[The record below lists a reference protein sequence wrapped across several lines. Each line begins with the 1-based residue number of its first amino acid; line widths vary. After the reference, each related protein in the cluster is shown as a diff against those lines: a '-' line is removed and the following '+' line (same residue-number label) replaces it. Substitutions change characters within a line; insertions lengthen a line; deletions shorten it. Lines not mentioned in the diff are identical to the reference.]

1 VQHGLGLPGDRY
13 LAEVAATSALKATQ
27 GFTRPQAVLLVVAGY
42 SLAFFCFSLTL
53 RTIPLSVAYALW
65 SGVGLVLLSLVGRFV
80 YDQRLDS
87 PAVLGISL
95 ILAGVV
101 ILNLFSSNLNH

>member
-1 VQHGLGLPGDRY
+1 MDWVYLGIAI

-65 SGVGLVLLSLVGRFV
+65 SGVGLVLLALVGRFV
-80 YDQRLDS
+80 YDQRLDR
-87 PAVLGISL
+87 PAMLGLSL
-95 ILAGVV
+95 ILAGIV
-101 ILNLFSSNLNH
+101 ILNLFSNSLDH

>member
-1 VQHGLGLPGDRY
+1 MDWVYLAIAI
-13 LAEVAATSALKATQ
+13 LAEVAATSALKATE
-27 GFTRPQAVLLVVAGY
+27 GFTRPHALLLVVAGY
-42 SLAFFCFSLTL
+42 SLSFSYLSLTL

-80 YDQRLDS
+80 YNQRLDS
-87 PAVLGISL
+87 PAMLGISL

-101 ILNLFSSNLNH
+101 ILNLFSNSLDH

>member
-1 VQHGLGLPGDRY
+1 MDWVYLAIAI
-13 LAEVAATSALKATQ
+13 LAEVAATSALKATE
-27 GFTRPQAVLLVVAGY
+27 GFTRPHALLLVVAGY
-42 SLAFFCFSLTL
+42 SLSFFCLSLTL

-80 YDQRLDS
+80 YNQRLDS

-101 ILNLFSSNLNH
+101 ILNLFSNSLDH